1 MHAALARAHCEKR
14 RTYHV
19 PRTTYHVP
27 RTTYVPTHPALCLG
41 TSVPRQKNHR
51 LHDKWWSLIRIPVKS
66 VWSASLPLTPYRGV
80 LNRLSI
86 AHCKALGESCLLNH
100 KSSSWGVV
108 GRSYG
113 RQKKMANGTM
123 KMVKASLNFIRW
135 EH

>member
-1 MHAALARAHCEKR
+1 M
-14 RTYHV
+14 
-19 PRTTYHVP
+19 
-27 RTTYVPTHPALCLG
+27 
-41 TSVPRQKNHR
+41 
-51 LHDKWWSLIRIPVKS
+51 KS

-86 AHCKALGESCLLNH
+86 AHCKALGESCLLSH

-123 KMVKASLNFIRW
+123 KMVKASLKVTGSLRADTRTVYLIKRYFIVFLSPKIKPCDPTW
-135 EH
+135 TWKTVLK

>member
-1 MHAALARAHCEKR
+1 MKA
-14 RTYHV
+14 
-19 PRTTYHVP
+19 
-27 RTTYVPTHPALCLG
+27 
-41 TSVPRQKNHR
+41 
-51 LHDKWWSLIRIPVKS
+51 

-86 AHCKALGESCLLNH
+86 AHCKALGESCLLSH

-123 KMVKASLNFIRW
+123 KMVKASLKPEYEARPPLQGQTAKVGTTSCTKN
-135 EH
+135 